1 MMFHILSVFI
11 IPHFVQTVNAQ
22 NRLLGLKKR
31 FSCTKC
37 IFSMRLFSLNELFC
51 TLFCNASKYLSLFL
65 PNLSFSSS
73 NHGIVGLTRP
83 SMFLIILAFFLSV
96 NLQNRLSKFKKTTPF
111 VILPVFLKNPLFS
124 KTVLYIICLYSDEG
138 FLFGGKRIS

>member
-37 IFSMRLFSLNELFC
+37 IFSMRLFPLNELFC
-51 TLFCNASKYLSLFL
+51 TLFCNAPKIFIVIFTKSVIFVFKSWDCWPDPALDVLNYTGFFPFRKSSK
-65 PNLSFSSS
+65 PSF
-73 NHGIVGLTRP
+73 
-83 SMFLIILAFFLSV
+83 
-96 NLQNRLSKFKKTTPF
+96 
-111 VILPVFLKNPLFS
+111 
-124 KTVLYIICLYSDEG
+124 
-138 FLFGGKRIS
+138 